1 MADTDTIFHK
11 IIRREIPA
19 QIVAENE
26 ELIAIRDIVPASRVH
41 VLVIPK
47 KTLPQVSYATADD
60 ALLLGKMVLFANEIA
75 KSEGI
80 AESGYRLVFNCGADG
95 GQTVPQ
101 LHLHLLG
108 GREFSWPP
116 G

>member
-1 MADTDTIFHK
+1 MANTIFHK

-19 QIVAENE
+19 TIIKETDDY
-26 ELIAIRDIVPASRVH
+26 IAINDIAPKSPVH

-47 KTLPQVSYATADD
+47 KTLKNID
-60 ALLLGKMVLFANEIA
+60 AAQEEDAELLGKLLLAAKEIA
-75 KSEGI
+75 AETGI
-80 AESGYRLVFNCGADG
+80 QENGYRLVINVGPDG
-95 GQTVPQ
+95 GQTVDQ

-108 GREFSWPP
+108 GRQQGWPP

>member
-1 MADTDTIFHK
+1 MSDTIFHK

-19 QIVAENE
+19 SIVKETE
-26 ELIAIRDIVPASRVH
+26 DYIAINDIAPKSPVH

-47 KTLPQVSYATADD
+47 KTLKNVNATEPSD
-60 ALLLGKMVLFANEIA
+60 AELLGKLILGAKEIA
-75 KSEGI
+75 GQLGI
-80 AESGYRLVFNCGADG
+80 KENGYRLVINVGPDG
-95 GQTVPQ
+95 GQTVDQ

-108 GREFSWPP
+108 GRQQGWPP